1 LIVIGAS
8 AGGIEA
14 LARVVA
20 GFPPDLPAA
29 VCVVVHIPS
38 YATSQLPKILSRA
51 GPLPAQHAQLQQ
63 PLDPG
68 CIYVAPP
75 DHHLLVVGNR
85 LALSRGPRQNSSRPA
100 IDPLFRT
107 AARAFGSRA
116 IGVVLSG
123 MLDDGTI
130 GLLAIKLRGGLAV
143 VQDPKDAL
151 FDSMPRSAVRHV
163 EVDHVLPAAEIGGVL
178 AQAARQRAQSAEGPV
193 EPEEDE
199 MANEMDD
206 PAESAIVADG
216 KAAIETGNGTGQT
229 TLYTCPD
236 CGGVLWEL
244 GQGGMLRYRCHVGHA
259 YSADSL
265 MVENA
270 DLLESALWT
279 AIRAL
284 EESASLARRMA
295 HRARSE
301 NNPLTAAQFDE
312 RAASQALR
320 AAAVRQLLVKGTYAL
335 QPDELP
341 LAGTAEPT
349 AGPRSTDE
357 PNAGENSRQRR

>member
-1 LIVIGAS
+1 
-8 AGGIEA
+8 
-14 LARVVA
+14 
-20 GFPPDLPAA
+20 
-29 VCVVVHIPS
+29 
-38 YATSQLPKILSRA
+38 
-51 GPLPAQHAQLQQ
+51 
-63 PLDPG
+63 
-68 CIYVAPP
+68 
-75 DHHLLVVGNR
+75 VGDR

-143 VQDPKDAL
+143 VQDPQDAL
-151 FDSMPRSAVRHV
+151 FDSMPRSVLRHV
-163 EVDHVLPAAEIGGVL
+163 AADHVLPAAEIGGVV
-178 AQAARQRAQSAEGPV
+178 ARAARLRAQGAPVPV
-193 EPEEDE
+193 EPGEDK
-199 MANEMDD
+199 MASDIDD
-206 PAESAIVADG
+206 QAEAEIVAQS
-216 KAAIETGNGTGQT
+216 KAAIETGNSTGET

-244 GQGGMLRYRCHVGHA
+244 GQGGLLRYRCHVGHS

-265 MVENA
+265 LVENA

-279 AIRAL
+279 AIRGL

-312 RAASQALR
+312 RAAAQALR

-335 QPDELP
+335 PPDELP
-341 LAGTAEPT
+341 LAAPADPT

-357 PNAGENSRQRR
+357 PNAGENSRQPR

>member
-1 LIVIGAS
+1 
-8 AGGIEA
+8 
-14 LARVVA
+14 
-20 GFPPDLPAA
+20 
-29 VCVVVHIPS
+29 VVHVPS
-38 YATSQLPKILSRA
+38 YANSQLSKILSRA
-51 GPLPAQHAQLQQ
+51 GPLPAQQAQSQQ
-63 PLDPG
+63 PLEPG

-75 DHHLLVVGNR
+75 DHHLLVVGDR

-107 AARAFGSRA
+107 AARAFGPRA

-123 MLDDGTI
+123 MLDDGTT
-130 GLLAIKLRGGLAV
+130 GLLSIKLRAGLAV
-143 VQDPKDAL
+143 VQDPQDAL
-151 FDSMPRSAVRHV
+151 FDSMPRSALQHV
-163 EVDHVLPAAEIGGVL
+163 EVDHVLPAAEIGPVV
-178 AQAARQRAQSAEGPV
+178 ARAARLRAQSAEV
-193 EPEEDE
+193 TLEREEDD
-199 MANEMDD
+199 MASEFDD
-206 PAESAIVADG
+206 QAEAELVAQG
-216 KAAIETGNGTGQT
+216 KAKIETGNGTGET
-229 TLYTCPD
+229 SLYTCPD

-244 GQGGMLRYRCHVGHA
+244 GQGSLLRYRCHVGHS

-265 MVENA
+265 LVENA

-295 HRARSE
+295 HRALSE
-301 NNPLTAAQFDE
+301 NNPLAAAQFDE

-320 AAAVRQLLVKGTYAL
+320 AAAVRQLLVQGTYTF

-349 AGPRSTDE
+349 AGPRSTDD
-357 PNAGENSRQRR
+357 PNDPDAGNHSPQRR